1 MGLLL
6 IEAFL
11 CPPFLVGRGRTLGSM
26 TFPDSKGQI
35 QIVANK
41 EREGLQ
47 RQERSSQETVQP
59 WGRVLVPPQR
69 THITVSSELFIEL
82 KPPNK

>member
-47 RQERSSQETVQP
+47 KQERSSQETVQP

-69 THITVSSELFIEL
+69 THITVSSEVFIEL